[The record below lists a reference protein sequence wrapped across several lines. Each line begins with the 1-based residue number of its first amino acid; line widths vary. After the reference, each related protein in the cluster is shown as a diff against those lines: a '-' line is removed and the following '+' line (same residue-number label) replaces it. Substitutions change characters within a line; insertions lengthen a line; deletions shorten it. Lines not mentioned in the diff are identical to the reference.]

1 MLLVRPYRAIPEPQV
16 VGRAP
21 RFRLPTLFLF
31 IIRGSLGSQR
41 SIIIMVEAEFL
52 LQLPSGEFISYKNIL
67 SPFKIYSF
75 LDRDELFLLI
85 PKPDQIGLKD
95 TTIFANKFGIRI
107 CIHGKWLTSLTVKIK
122 NIIPCKM
129 NKSIIEISWDQIPN
143 DILSVVCSQLIKE
156 IQYNSNNHETEI

>member
-1 MLLVRPYRAIPEPQV
+1 MLLVQPYRAIPEPQV
-16 VGRAP
+16 VGRAL
-21 RFRLPTLFLF
+21 RFRLPTLFF
-31 IIRGSLGSQR
+31 IILESLGSQR
-41 SIIIMVEAEFL
+41 PIIMVEAEFL

-95 TTIFANKFGIRI
+95 TTIFANKSGIRI
-107 CIHGKWLTSLTVKIK
+107 CTHGKWPTSLTVKIR
-122 NIIPCKM
+122 NIIPCKE

-143 DILSVVCSQLIKE
+143 EVLSIMCSQLIKG